1 MVGWVAWAGQQAK
14 AKGMGEPAGLDK
26 KRKRKSIKNDF

>member
-14 AKGMGEPAGLDK
+14 AEGVGRPAGLEK
-26 KRKRKSIKNDF
+26 KRKIKSIKN